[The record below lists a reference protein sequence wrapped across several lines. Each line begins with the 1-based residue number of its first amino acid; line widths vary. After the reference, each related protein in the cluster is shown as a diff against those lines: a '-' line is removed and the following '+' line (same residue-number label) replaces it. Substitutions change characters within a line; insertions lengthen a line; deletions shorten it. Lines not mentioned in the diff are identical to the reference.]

1 MAFISLPAA
10 KSAFPSAVCFPGVC
24 SDSGGKGYGR
34 TVPVWG
40 WVCLDTSEGNH
51 CWQAEGRAH
60 HVRAGALSQV
70 MLLLSPWWEIYLT
83 QRLLKEEWARQANM
97 KFCSPPLRKTVFS
110 FVQPVLQM
118 WPALITNSCLMSGIC
133 WPLNGQPS
141 CGGWLQG
148 RRAEVCAFSCRWKW
162 YVHI

>member
-24 SDSGGKGYGR
+24 SDSGERVMAGLCLCGVGCAWTPLKGIIADRQKGELTMSGLEHCLRWCCSSLPGEKFISHRGCWRKNGRGRPTWNFVRHLWGK
-34 TVPVWG
+34 
-40 WVCLDTSEGNH
+40 L
-51 CWQAEGRAH
+51 
-60 HVRAGALSQV
+60 
-70 MLLLSPWWEIYLT
+70 
-83 QRLLKEEWARQANM
+83 
-97 KFCSPPLRKTVFS
+97 S

>member
-97 KFCSPPLRKTVFS
+97 KFCSPPLRKTVFCS
-110 FVQPVLQM
+110 ACSSDVTSIDYQLMPDVWNLLTFKWSAFM
-118 WPALITNSCLMSGIC
+118 WRLTSGQKSRGLCI
-133 WPLNGQPS
+133 
-141 CGGWLQG
+141 
-148 RRAEVCAFSCRWKW
+148 
-162 YVHI
+162 